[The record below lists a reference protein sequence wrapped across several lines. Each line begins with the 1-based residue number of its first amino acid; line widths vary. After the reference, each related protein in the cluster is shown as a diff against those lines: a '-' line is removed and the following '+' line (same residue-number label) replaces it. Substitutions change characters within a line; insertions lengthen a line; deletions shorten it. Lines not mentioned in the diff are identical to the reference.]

1 MKIPPLSGV
10 NKTLKNLTKY
20 FNYDIWEITQKDLV
34 VAVES
39 NSFSNDV

>member
-10 NKTLKNLTKY
+10 NKALKNLMKH
-20 FNYDIWEITQKDLV
+20 FNYDMWEIAPKDLV